1 MPKNPPIFF
10 VIFTKWTG
18 TYLTICLSS
27 ICILVEALPDQQ
39 LVIEE
44 ANVSLIREGEYLWA
58 NKAEIGVDLCFRFN
72 L

>member
-1 MPKNPPIFF
+1 MNRH
-10 VIFTKWTG
+10 
-18 TYLTICLSS
+18 LSYHLLEFNLHFGRS
-27 ICILVEALPDQQ
+27 SLVDQQ

-44 ANVSLIREGEYLWA
+44 ANVSLIREAEYLWA